1 MGVWCVCCAVAV
13 VEWWRSS
20 GWRRDEG
27 EVEMRVRVLERKE
40 RFVKLEV
47 AGEDHTFLVPLV
59 ERLNKDRRVEFANYE
74 KRHPILSEP
83 VLYVKIQEGDAFEV
97 LKDAASSLNEDYEA
111 FERKYRMS

>member
-1 MGVWCVCCAVAV
+1 MCCAVAV
-13 VEWWRSS
+13 VEWWRSG

-59 ERLNKDRRVEFANYE
+59 ERLNEDRRVEFANYE

-83 VLYVKIQEGDAFEV
+83 VLYVKIQEGADAFEV

>member
-1 MGVWCVCCAVAV
+1 MCVLCGSGVVAG
-13 VEWWRSS
+13 SS

-27 EVEMRVRVLERKE
+27 GVEMRVRVLERKE

-83 VLYVKIQEGDAFEV
+83 VLYVKIQEGADAFEV
-97 LKDAASSLNEDYEA
+97 LKDVASSLNEDYEA

>member
-1 MGVWCVCCAVAV
+1 MCCAVAV

-83 VLYVKIQEGDAFEV
+83 VLLLKMHEDADAFEV
-97 LKDAASSLNEDYEA
+97 LKDVASYLKKDYKE
-111 FERKYRMS
+111 FERKFTCS